1 MSTFVGTYLCA
12 LVDLF
17 KTLLAGLKIRIAQRL
32 KKPLIFSRYLVYF
45 VSRLFS
51 VKIRNL

>member
-17 KTLLAGLKIRIAQRL
+17 KTLLAGLKSPYSTTV
-32 KKPLIFSRYLVYF
+32 KKTVDF
-45 VSRLFS
+45 
-51 VKIRNL
+51 